1 IAYNL
6 LKTTAGSNVAIGPFL
21 MGANASVNIL
31 TSSSSVRRIINMT
44 ALTVVD
50 ANLAR

>member
-1 IAYNL
+1 M
-6 LKTTAGSNVAIGPFL
+6 KTDSGGSVAIGPFL
-21 MGANASVNIL
+21 LGVNAPVSIM

-50 ANLAR
+50 ANTHRD